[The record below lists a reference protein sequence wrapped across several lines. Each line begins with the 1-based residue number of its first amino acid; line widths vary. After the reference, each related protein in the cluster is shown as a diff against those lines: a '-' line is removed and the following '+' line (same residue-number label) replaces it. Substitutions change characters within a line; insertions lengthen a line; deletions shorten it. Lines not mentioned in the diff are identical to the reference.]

1 MNAVARV
8 FEAVPVRP
16 LPERSVGEAD
26 YLVVVQRNHALAETL
41 KIAEKALAGSQ
52 AREEEL
58 AEKVDRI
65 RAEVERVEREYR
77 DLHVVH
83 QLQCAE
89 LEKAHAQY
97 TAREKQMLA
106 ERDQAHTWRIKA
118 ELWDRQRQQQTG
130 FIGLAFARSKADQD
144 ALLIDGDDDA

>member
-16 LPERSVGEAD
+16 LPGRFVGEAD
-26 YLVVVQRNHALAETL
+26 YLVVVQRNHALSQTL
-41 KIAEKALAGSQ
+41 AIEKALAGSQ
-52 AREEEL
+52 AREEKL
-58 AEKVDRI
+58 AAEVDRI

-77 DLHVVH
+77 ELHVVH

-89 LEKAHAQY
+89 FEKAHAQY

-118 ELWDRQRQQQTG
+118 ELWDRQQQTG
-130 FIGLAFARSKADQD
+130 FIGAAFAQRKADQE
-144 ALLIDGDDDA
+144 ALLIDRDDDA